1 MKVNQIKDLV
11 NTSLQELN
19 GTSELLKDDLSNVVD
34 VGTEIFDTDNVDNFV
49 KKLIDRVGQTVFNTR
64 VYQGSAPSVLMS
76 SWEFGSVLEK
86 VDSELPDVEE
96 NDSWN
101 LEDGKDYSPNIFY
114 QPKVSAKFFNSKVTF
129 DIPISFTQMQVKSAF
144 NSASELNGFLS
155 MIMNS
160 VQNAMTV
167 HLDGLIM
174 KTINNMTATVLDNNT
189 GLQVVN
195 LLDAYNKN
203 ATTKL
208 TPENALQNADF
219 IKYANLM
226 INTYRDRISK
236 MSTLFNQG
244 KKSKFTPLSNQHL
257 VILSDLASAS
267 KVYLESTTTH
277 EENVQ
282 LSDYDTVPYWQGSG
296 THYNF
301 DDVSAIDVAI
311 KNGKT
316 TKEVKANGILG
327 VLFDTNAVGV
337 TCQNQRVTTNYN
349 PRAEFYT
356 NFTKFDAG
364 YYNDLNENFVVFT
377 VQPNTVQPNAQA

>member
-1 MKVNQIKDLV
+1 MKVTQIKDLV
-11 NTSLQELN
+11 NSSLKELN
-19 GTSELLKDDLSNVVD
+19 GSSVLLKEDLSNVVD

-49 KKLIDRVGQTVFNTR
+49 KKLIDRVGSTVFNTR
-64 VYQGSAPSVLMS
+64 VYQGSAPSVLMT

-96 NDSWN
+96 NESWQ
-101 LEDGKDYSPNIFY
+101 LENGKDYSPNIFY

-129 DIPISFTQMQVKSAF
+129 DIPISFTRMQVKSAF

-155 MIMNS
+155 MLMNS

-167 HLDGLIM
+167 HIDGLIM
-174 KTINNMTATVLDNNT
+174 KTINNMTATVLNGKK

-195 LLDAYNKN
+195 LLDGYNAN
-203 ATTKL
+203 STTKL
-208 TPENALQNADF
+208 TAENALQNADF
-219 IKYANLM
+219 IKYANLV

-236 MSTLFNQG
+236 LSTLFNQG
-244 KKSKFTPLSNQHL
+244 QKSKFTPLANQHL

-267 KVYLESTTTH
+267 KVYLESDTLH
-277 EENVQ
+277 DDNVKINN
-282 LSDYDTVPYWQGSG
+282 YDTVPYWQGSG
-296 THYNF
+296 TTYSF
-301 DDVSAIDVAI
+301 DDVSSIDVAI
-311 KNGKT
+311 KDGKS
-316 TKEVKANGILG
+316 TKEIKASGILG

-349 PRAEFYT
+349 PRAEFFT

-364 YYNDLNENFVVFT
+364 YYNDLNENFIVFT
-377 VQPNTVQPNAQA
+377 VKNLAE

>member
-1 MKVNQIKDLV
+1 MKVTQIKDLV
-11 NTSLQELN
+11 NSSLKELN
-19 GTSELLKDDLSNVVD
+19 GTSELLKEDLSNVVD
-34 VGTEIFDTDNVDNFV
+34 VGTEIFDTENVDNFV
-49 KKLIDRVGQTVFNTR
+49 KKLIDRVGSTVFNTR
-64 VYQGSAPSVLMS
+64 IYQGSAPSVLMT

-86 VDSELPDVEE
+86 VDSELPEVEE
-96 NDSWN
+96 NDSWS
-101 LEDGKDYSPNIFY
+101 LENGKDYSPNIFY

-155 MIMNS
+155 MLMNN

-174 KTINNMTATVLDNNT
+174 KTINNMTATILDKKQ

-195 LLDAYNKN
+195 LLDGYNKT

-208 TPENALQNADF
+208 TAENALQNADF
-219 IKYANLM
+219 IKYANLI

-236 MSTLFNQG
+236 LSTLFNQG
-244 KKSKFTPLSNQHL
+244 QKSKFTPQANQHL

-267 KVYLESTTTH
+267 KVYLESDTYH
-277 EENVQ
+277 DDNVKI
-282 LSDYDTVPYWQGSG
+282 SNYDVVPYWQGSG
-296 THYNF
+296 KTYSF
-301 DDVSAIDVAI
+301 DDVSSIDVAI
-311 KNGKT
+311 KDGKS
-316 TKEVKANGILG
+316 TKEIKASGILG

-377 VQPNTVQPNAQA
+377 IQNAQPQQ

>member
-1 MKVNQIKDLV
+1 MKVTQIKDLV
-11 NTSLQELN
+11 NSSLKELN
-19 GTSELLKDDLSNVVD
+19 GSSVLLKEDLSNVVD

-49 KKLIDRVGQTVFNTR
+49 KKLIDRVGTTVFNTR

-96 NDSWN
+96 NESWQ
-101 LEDGKDYSPNIFY
+101 LENGKDYSPNIFY

-129 DIPISFTQMQVKSAF
+129 DIPISFTRMQVKSAF

-155 MIMNS
+155 MLMNS

-167 HLDGLIM
+167 HIDGLIM
-174 KTINNMTATVLDNNT
+174 KTINNMTATVLNGKK

-195 LLDAYNKN
+195 LLDGYN
-203 ATTKL
+203 ATATNKL
-208 TPENALQNADF
+208 TAQNALQNADF
-219 IKYANLM
+219 IKYANLI

-236 MSTLFNQG
+236 LSTLFNQG
-244 KKSKFTPLSNQHL
+244 QKSKFTPLANQHL

-267 KVYLESTTTH
+267 KVYLESETLH
-277 EENVQ
+277 DDNVKITN
-282 LSDYDTVPYWQGSG
+282 YDTVPYWQGSG
-296 THYNF
+296 TTYSF
-301 DDVSAIDVAI
+301 DDVSSIDVAI
-311 KNGKT
+311 KDGKS
-316 TKEVKANGILG
+316 TKEIKASGILG

-364 YYNDLNENFVVFT
+364 YYNDLNENFIVFT
-377 VQPNTVQPNAQA
+377 VKNLAE

>member
-1 MKVNQIKDLV
+1 MKVTQIKELV
-11 NTSLQELN
+11 NSSLKELN
-19 GTSELLKDDLSNVVD
+19 GSSVLLKEDLSNVVD
-34 VGTEIFDTDNVDNFV
+34 VGTEIFDADNVDNFV
-49 KKLIDRVGQTVFNTR
+49 KKLIDRVGSTVFNTR

-96 NDSWN
+96 NDSWS
-101 LEDGKDYSPNIFY
+101 LENGKDYSPNIFY

-129 DIPISFTQMQVKSAF
+129 DIPISFTRMQVKSAF

-155 MIMNS
+155 MLMNS

-167 HLDGLIM
+167 HIDGLIM
-174 KTINNMTATVLDNNT
+174 KTINNMTATVLNGRK

-195 LLDAYNKN
+195 LLDGYN
-203 ATTKL
+203 ATATVKL
-208 TPENALQNADF
+208 TAANALQNADF
-219 IKYANLM
+219 IKYANLI

-236 MSTLFNQG
+236 LSTLFNQG
-244 KKSKFTPLSNQHL
+244 QKSKFTPLANQHL
-257 VILSDLASAS
+257 VVLSDLASAS
-267 KVYLESTTTH
+267 KVYLESETYH
-277 EENVQ
+277 DDNVKITN
-282 LSDYDTVPYWQGSG
+282 YDTVPYWQGSG
-296 THYNF
+296 TTYSF
-301 DDVSAIDVAI
+301 DDVSSIDVAI
-311 KNGKT
+311 KDGKS
-316 TKEVKANGILG
+316 TKEIKASGILG

-364 YYNDLNENFVVFT
+364 YYNDLNENFIVFT
-377 VQPNTVQPNAQA
+377 VKNLAD

>member
-1 MKVNQIKDLV
+1 MKVTQIKDLV
-11 NTSLQELN
+11 NSSLKELN
-19 GTSELLKDDLSNVVD
+19 GSSILLKEDLSNVVD

-49 KKLIDRVGQTVFNTR
+49 KKLIDRVGSTVFNTR
-64 VYQGSAPSVLMS
+64 VYQGSAPSVLMT

-86 VDSELPDVEE
+86 VDSELPEVEE

-101 LEDGKDYSPNIFY
+101 LVNGKDYSPNIFY

-129 DIPISFTQMQVKSAF
+129 DIPISFTRMQVKSAF

-155 MIMNS
+155 MLMNG

-174 KTINNMTATVLDNNT
+174 KTINNMTATVLNNKK

-195 LLDAYNKN
+195 LLDGYNAN
-203 ATTKL
+203 STTKL
-208 TPENALQNADF
+208 TAQNALQNADF
-219 IKYANLM
+219 IKYANLV

-236 MSTLFNQG
+236 LSTLFNQG
-244 KKSKFTPLSNQHL
+244 GKSKFTPLANQHL
-257 VILSDLASAS
+257 VVLSDLASAS
-267 KVYLESTTTH
+267 KVYLESETLH
-277 EENVQ
+277 DDNVKITN
-282 LSDYDTVPYWQGSG
+282 YDTVPYWQGSG
-296 THYNF
+296 TTYSF
-301 DDVSAIDVAI
+301 DDVSSIDVAI
-311 KNGKT
+311 KDGKS
-316 TKEVKANGILG
+316 TKEIKASGILG

-364 YYNDLNENFVVFT
+364 YYNDLNENFIVFT
-377 VQPNTVQPNAQA
+377 VKNLAE

>member
-1 MKVNQIKDLV
+1 MKVTQIKDLV
-11 NTSLQELN
+11 NSSLKELN
-19 GTSELLKDDLSNVVD
+19 GSSVLLKEDLSNVVD

-49 KKLIDRVGQTVFNTR
+49 KKLIDRVGSTVFNTR
-64 VYQGSAPSVLMS
+64 IYQGSAPSVLMS

-96 NDSWN
+96 NESWS
-101 LEDGKDYSPNIFY
+101 LENGKDYSPNIFY

-129 DIPISFTQMQVKSAF
+129 DIPISFTRMQVKSAF

-155 MIMNS
+155 MLMNS

-167 HLDGLIM
+167 HIDGLIM
-174 KTINNMTATVLDNNT
+174 KTINNMTATVLNGKK

-195 LLDAYNKN
+195 LLDGYNAT

-208 TPENALQNADF
+208 TAQNALQNADF
-219 IKYANLM
+219 IKYANLI

-236 MSTLFNQG
+236 LSTLFNQG
-244 KKSKFTPLSNQHL
+244 GKSKFTPLANQHL
-257 VILSDLASAS
+257 VVLSDLASAS
-267 KVYLESTTTH
+267 KVYLESETLH
-277 EENVQ
+277 DDNVKITN
-282 LSDYDTVPYWQGSG
+282 YDTVPYWQGSG
-296 THYNF
+296 TTYSF
-301 DDVSAIDVAI
+301 DDVSSIDVAI
-311 KNGKT
+311 KDGKS
-316 TKEVKANGILG
+316 TKEIKASGILG

-364 YYNDLNENFVVFT
+364 YYNDLNENFIVFT
-377 VQPNTVQPNAQA
+377 VKNLAE

>member
-1 MKVNQIKDLV
+1 MKVTQIKDLV
-11 NTSLQELN
+11 NSSLKELN
-19 GTSELLKDDLSNVVD
+19 GSSVLLKEDLSNVVD

-49 KKLIDRVGQTVFNTR
+49 KKLIDRVGSTVFNTR
-64 VYQGSAPSVLMS
+64 VYQGSAPSVLMT

-86 VDSELPDVEE
+86 IDSELPDVEE
-96 NDSWN
+96 NESWS
-101 LEDGKDYSPNIFY
+101 LENGKDYSPNIFY

-129 DIPISFTQMQVKSAF
+129 DIPISFTRMQVKSAF

-167 HLDGLIM
+167 HIDGLIM
-174 KTINNMTATVLDNNT
+174 KTINNMTATVLNGKK

-195 LLDAYNKN
+195 LLDGYNAN
-203 ATTKL
+203 STTKL
-208 TPENALQNADF
+208 TAQNALQNADF
-219 IKYANLM
+219 IKYANLI

-236 MSTLFNQG
+236 LSTLFNQG
-244 KKSKFTPLSNQHL
+244 GKSKFTPLANQHL
-257 VILSDLASAS
+257 VVLSDLASAS
-267 KVYLESTTTH
+267 KVYLESDTYH
-277 EENVQ
+277 DDNVKITN
-282 LSDYDTVPYWQGSG
+282 YDTVPYWQGSG
-296 THYNF
+296 TTYSF
-301 DDVSAIDVAI
+301 DDVSSIDVAI
-311 KNGKT
+311 KDGKS
-316 TKEVKANGILG
+316 TKEIKASGILG

-364 YYNDLNENFVVFT
+364 YYNDLNENFIVFT
-377 VQPNTVQPNAQA
+377 VKNLAE

>member
-1 MKVNQIKDLV
+1 MKVTQIKDLV
-11 NTSLQELN
+11 NSSLKELN
-19 GTSELLKDDLSNVVD
+19 GTSEVLNEDLSNVVD
-34 VGTEIFDTDNVDNFV
+34 VGTEIFDTENVDNFV
-49 KKLIDRVGQTVFNTR
+49 KKLIDRVGSTVFNTR
-64 VYQGSAPSVLMS
+64 IYQGSAPSVLMT

-96 NDSWN
+96 NDSWQ
-101 LEDGKDYSPNIFY
+101 LENGKDYSPNIFY

-144 NSASELNGFLS
+144 NSASELNGFMS
-155 MIMNS
+155 MLMNN

-174 KTINNMTATVLDNNT
+174 KTINNMTANILDKKQ

-195 LLDAYNKN
+195 LLDGYNKT

-208 TPENALQNADF
+208 TAENALQNADF
-219 IKYANLM
+219 IKYANLI

-244 KKSKFTPLSNQHL
+244 QKSKFTPQANQHL
-257 VILSDLASAS
+257 IILSDLASAS
-267 KVYLESTTTH
+267 KVYLESDTYH
-277 EENVQ
+277 DDNVKI
-282 LSDYDTVPYWQGSG
+282 SNYDVVPYWQGSG
-296 THYNF
+296 KTYSF
-301 DDVSAIDVAI
+301 DDVSSIDVAI
-311 KNGKT
+311 KDGKS
-316 TKEVKANGILG
+316 TKEVKASGILG

-364 YYNDLNENFVVFT
+364 YYNDLNENFIVFT
-377 VQPNTVQPNAQA
+377 VQSVTQSQH

>member
-1 MKVNQIKDLV
+1 MKVTQIKDLV
-11 NTSLQELN
+11 NSSLKELN
-19 GTSELLKDDLSNVVD
+19 GTSELLNEDLSNVVD
-34 VGTEIFDTDNVDNFV
+34 VGTEIFDTENVDNFV
-49 KKLIDRVGQTVFNTR
+49 KKLIDRVGSTVFNTR
-64 VYQGSAPSVLMS
+64 IYQGSAPSVLMT

-96 NDSWN
+96 NDSWQ
-101 LEDGKDYSPNIFY
+101 LENGKDYSPNIFY

-155 MIMNS
+155 MLMNN

-174 KTINNMTATVLDNNT
+174 KTINNMTANILDKKQ

-195 LLDAYNKN
+195 LLDGYNKT

-208 TPENALQNADF
+208 TAENALQNADF
-219 IKYANLM
+219 IKYANLI

-236 MSTLFNQG
+236 LSTLFNQG
-244 KKSKFTPLSNQHL
+244 QKSKFTPQANQHL
-257 VILSDLASAS
+257 VVLSDLASAS
-267 KVYLESTTTH
+267 KVYLESETYH
-277 EENVQ
+277 DDNVKITN
-282 LSDYDTVPYWQGSG
+282 YDVVPYWQGSG
-296 THYNF
+296 KTYSF
-301 DDVSAIDVAI
+301 DDVSSIDVAI
-311 KNGKT
+311 KDGKS
-316 TKEVKANGILG
+316 TKEIKASGILG

-364 YYNDLNENFVVFT
+364 YYNDLNENFIVFT
-377 VQPNTVQPNAQA
+377 VQSGSQPQQ